1 VVDFEHPHGCIVNAA
16 NEGCLGGGGVD
27 GAITEAGGPD
37 LARDRLLLPSS
48 IPLDDNYYEMI
59 RCPTGDARR
68 TGPGRPYGALKVPHV
83 IHAVGPRYFDFENED
98 TNKNDEVIKQA
109 DQLLQ
114 SAYLNTLERAKE
126 VHLEAVAFS
135 LLSAGVYRGS
145 QTRYH
150 VLRIGMETILQ
161 FQGYKALQEV
171 HMCAFSPVECNTL
184 MNIAQDLGLRTN
196 NE

>member
-1 VVDFEHPHGCIVNAA
+1 
-16 NEGCLGGGGVD
+16 
-27 GAITEAGGPD
+27 
-37 LARDRLLLPSS
+37 
-48 IPLDDNYYEMI
+48 MI

-68 TGPGRPYGALKVPHV
+68 TGPGPYGALKVPHV
-83 IHAVGPRYFDFENED
+83 IHAVGPRYFDFEQND
-98 TNKNDEVIKQA
+98 MKNDDEVKQA

-114 SAYLNTLERAKE
+114 SAYRNTLERAKE

-161 FQGYKALQEV
+161 FQGYKALREV

-184 MNIAQDLGLRTN
+184 MNIAQDLGLRNN